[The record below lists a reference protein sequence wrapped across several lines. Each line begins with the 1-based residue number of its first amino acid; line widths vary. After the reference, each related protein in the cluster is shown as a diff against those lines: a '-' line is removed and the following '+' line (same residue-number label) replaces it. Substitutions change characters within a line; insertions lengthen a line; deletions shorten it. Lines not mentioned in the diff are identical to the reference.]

1 MRQARLLQGLPPEEQ
16 RKLVEQARRRTYV
29 AGEIIYREGDPAD
42 TLHLIVSGRVVEV
55 VSTPD
60 GREVAF
66 SVMGTDEVFGV
77 TALLTEGGLRIATVR
92 ALERTETLAIHRR
105 DFEHLRQRHRAVA
118 DLLLTI
124 LGQRVRRLSAR
135 LREALYLPVEARIL
149 RRLVELARAY
159 GDGANQ
165 AVIPLTQESIAG
177 LSGTAR
183 ATVNRILQV
192 ERDRGTVSLEK
203 GRIIVH
209 DLAALARRARMVRGA
224 LDVEPT

>member
-1 MRQARLLQGLPPEEQ
+1 VRVARLLQGLPPEEQ
-16 RKLVEQARRRTYV
+16 RKLVEQARRRIYA
-29 AGEIIYREGDPAD
+29 AGEVIYREGDPGDA
-42 TLHLIVSGRVVEV
+42 LHLILSGRVVAI

-66 SVMGTDEVFGV
+66 SVMGAEEVFGV
-77 TALLTEGGLRIATVR
+77 LALLTDGGPRIATVR

-105 DFEHLRQRHRAVA
+105 EFEHLRQRHRAIA
-118 DLLLTI
+118 DLLVTM
-124 LGQRVRRLSAR
+124 LGQRVRRLSSR

-149 RRLVELARAY
+149 RRVVELARAY
-159 GDGANQ
+159 GGGANE

-183 ATVNRILQV
+183 ATVNRILQI

-224 LDVEPT
+224 LDVEPV

>member
-29 AGEIIYREGDPAD
+29 GGEIIYREGDPAD
-42 TLHLIVSGRVVEV
+42 TLHLIVSGRVVAV

-124 LGQRVRRLSAR
+124 LGQRVRRLSTR